1 MDWTEVA
8 GFVTGAACVA
18 LVVRRSVWN
27 FPVGI
32 ANNVLFLV
40 LFTGAGL
47 YGDAALQVL
56 YIALAVLGWWA
67 WLRGGPDRGPLTCA
81 ARRGGSGR
89 SRCCSSP
96 PRRGR
101 CGRC

>member
-1 MDWTEVA
+1 WRPMDWTEVA

-56 YIALAVLGWWA
+56 YIALAALGWWP
-67 WLRGGPDRGPLTCA
+67 WLRGGPDRGALTV
-81 ARRGGSGR
+81 
-89 SRCCSSP
+89 SRT
-96 PRRGR
+96 PRWFWPVAVVLVAVATSRA
-101 CGRC
+101 